1 MLLTSYTQDL
11 NSSQFFSRTEQF
23 TNYCVPCVFH
33 KQADNLQKSLK
44 LFHAPQIKYSE
55 GGIPIGPSTQA
66 PSLQLHA
73 LSTPR
78 AHLDIPSEPAGL
90 YVHILFAL
98 KDRDLG
104 SILGNFAYWIHGV
117 FVFLEANWELM
128 VCDLEKGEINPDLDI
143 SPEIRRWERTA
154 HWRLHRRRSS
164 FKDKRKLW
172 SMYPKIIKKFN

>member
-1 MLLTSYTQDL
+1 MLLTIYTRGL
-11 NSSQFFSRTEQF
+11 NSSQFFSRTEQL
-23 TNYCVPCVFH
+23 TNYCVQCVFH

-66 PSLQLHA
+66 PSLQLHT

-90 YVHILFAL
+90 YIHILFAL

-128 VCDLEKGEINPDLDI
+128 VCDLEKGEINPDLHI

-154 HWRLHRRRSS
+154 SWRLHRRRS
-164 FKDKRKLW
+164 FQVVRKINWAL
-172 SMYPKIIKKFN
+172 SV